1 MEFKIIDQI
10 AVISRRGTWSL
21 ELNVVKWGEHEPKYD
36 LRTWNDDHSKC
47 SKGITLTEN
56 EAGVLLNALTGRL
69 KGAIVNAE

>member
-1 MEFKIIDQI
+1 MKFEIIDQI

-47 SKGITLTEN
+47 SRGITLN
-56 EAGVLLNALTGRL
+56 EEEARTLMIAIGDML
-69 KGAIVNAE
+69 KNGGKDE